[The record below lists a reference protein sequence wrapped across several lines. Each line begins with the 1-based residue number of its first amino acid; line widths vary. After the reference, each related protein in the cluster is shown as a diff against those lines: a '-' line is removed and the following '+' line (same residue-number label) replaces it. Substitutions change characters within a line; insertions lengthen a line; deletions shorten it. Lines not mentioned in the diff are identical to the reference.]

1 MASAQAV
8 KLFVSVEHACGYY
21 TERVA
26 QNVVIDPSADAQR
39 RLYDAAIENGFRRAG
54 GTIYRPHCAL
64 CQACIP
70 SRVEVAKFHANR
82 AQRRCLKL
90 NADVSIRRA
99 PAQLTAENFALYT
112 RYLAHRHYGGGMD
125 QPQPEDFQRFLLSNW
140 AHTEFLELRLDT
152 RLLGV
157 AVTDF
162 TQTGLS
168 AVYSFF
174 EPSMAARSL
183 GVLAVLSQIAL
194 ARELALPYLYLGFW
208 LEGHPKMHY
217 KSTFS
222 ALQIR
227 KQGHW
232 QALRTKPPQQAIQ
245 GQHNG

>member
-21 TERVA
+21 SERVA
-26 QNVVIDPSADAQR
+26 QNVVIDPSAEAQS
-39 RLYDAAIENGFRRAG
+39 RLYDSAIESGFRRAG
-54 GTIYRPHCAL
+54 ANIYRPHCAL

-70 SRVEVAKFHANR
+70 SRVEVANFVANR

-90 NADVSIRRA
+90 NSDITIHRT
-99 PAQLTAENFALYT
+99 PARLTEENFALYR
-112 RYLAHRHYGGGMD
+112 RYLAHRHRDGGMD
-125 QPQPEDFQRFLLSNW
+125 QPLPEDFRRFLLSTW
-140 AHTEFLELRLDT
+140 AQTEFLELRLGAN
-152 RLLGV
+152 LLGV

-174 EPSMAARSL
+174 EPSLAARSL
-183 GVLAVLSQIAL
+183 GVLAVLSQISL
-194 ARELALPYLYLGFW
+194 ARELDLPFLYLGFW

-217 KSTFS
+217 KSSFS

-227 KQGHW
+227 KHGRW
-232 QALRTKPPQQAIQ
+232 QALRKPSQPAAEPT
-245 GQHNG
+245 HDDS